1 MDKEKMIPLSCP
13 FCTSWES
20 DNEINIA
27 RHFEKEHEYKALL
40 ILARML
46 LGNKPLEQRIRDRIA
61 YLEKAIVAG
70 TSDLVTKDGVAWS
83 KELHQT
89 RIDELRKLIP
99 K

>member
-1 MDKEKMIPLSCP
+1 
-13 FCTSWES
+13 
-20 DNEINIA
+20 
-27 RHFEKEHEYKALL
+27 
-40 ILARML
+40 